1 MEDIASNQD
10 NPSNVTVTLT
20 AARESVLPG
29 TIQQRFVAD
38 EFASL
43 DLKTAYFTI
52 KLNSEYYLADKP
64 LPFGLKTF
72 EKPTTLH

>member
-1 MEDIASNQD
+1 MEDIPSNQD
-10 NPSNVTVTLT
+10 NPSNVTVRLMV
-20 AARESVLPG
+20 ARVSVLPG

-43 DLKTAYFTI
+43 DLKTAYYTI
-52 KLNSEYYLADKP
+52 KLNSEYYVADKP
-64 LPFGLKTF
+64 LPFGLKRF